1 MTHEEET
8 KELIALREHF
18 SQRGITPPDAVV
30 LMTMMISGVVGTI
43 SLTEEQR
50 ENGISSLKACAEML
64 ETTQ

>member
-1 MTHEEET
+1 VTFEEET
-8 KELIALREHF
+8 QELMALREHF
-18 SQRGITPPDAVV
+18 SARGITPPDAVV